1 MSSWCHQCWLCGV
14 PQDLPTSSVPISLK
28 GATNEILL
36 ILNYQCYYYY
46 YYYSLLV
53 ALLLLDTTIN
63 SNSNRKS
70 LLVMMISC

>member
-1 MSSWCHQCWLCGV
+1 MSSCCHQCWLCGV
-14 PQDLPTSSVPISLK
+14 PQDLPTSSVPITLK

-46 YYYSLLV
+46 YSLLV
-53 ALLLLDTTIN
+53 DLLLLDTIN

-70 LLVMMISC
+70 LLVLVMMISW